1 MCLSGPPGSTVAGR
15 DGADGTNN
23 NRGSVPCGANHNLDP
38 NSGNINTVLG
48 NSGTGD
54 NAGSAAD
61 ESACCKYVAQRTLAN
76 NITSSVLT
84 SEHLFTACHALLLG

>member
-1 MCLSGPPGSTVAGR
+1 MFSTKHTVKQDMCLSGPPGSTVAGR

-48 NSGTGD
+48 DSGTGD

-61 ESACCKYVAQRTLAN
+61 DL
-76 NITSSVLT
+76 
-84 SEHLFTACHALLLG
+84 HAVNMLLKGH